1 MPNLLR
7 LLRLIDIRFNSIER
21 DLKALERDISKF
33 EQQLKPLPASEQL
46 QYLELS
52 RSIENRLANIR
63 RLLEV

>member
-7 LLRLIDIRFNSIER
+7 LLKLIDIRFNSIER
-21 DLKALERDISKF
+21 DLVLLERDIERF
-33 EQQLKPLPASEQL
+33 DQQVKPLPVAEQM